1 MKLRMGPWS
10 ACGKSVALWSEV
22 FALTE
27 FDPNKYAVSMS
38 KRITVVL
45 DDAVAE
51 GIALLDGR
59 SASAR
64 VNEALRKAIDRE
76 QRRLVGLEWI
86 QAMNAEL
93 GSPSAKDYEDADRLL
108 DELGVPRIE
117 TKEAAA

>member
-1 MKLRMGPWS
+1 
-10 ACGKSVALWSEV
+10 
-22 FALTE
+22 
-27 FDPNKYAVSMS
+27 MS

-64 VNEALRKAIDRE
+64 VNDALRKAIDRE

-86 QAMNAEL
+86 RGMNAEL

-108 DELGVPRIE
+108 DELGVSRIE

>member
-1 MKLRMGPWS
+1 LGGQDFVLLAQIFRIDGAGTGP
-10 ACGKSVALWSEV
+10 
-22 FALTE
+22 
-27 FDPNKYAVSMS
+27 YAVSMS

-76 QRRLVGLEWI
+76 QRRVAGLEWI
-86 QAMNAEL
+86 RAMNVEL
-93 GSPSAKDYEDADRLL
+93 GSPSEKDYEDADRLL
-108 DELGVPRIE
+108 DDLGVPRTE
-117 TKEAAA
+117 TKEVAA

>member
-1 MKLRMGPWS
+1 MWCCSLETIRGREWVCWP
-10 ACGKSVALWSEV
+10 KSS
-22 FALTE
+22 ALTVL
-27 FDPNKYAVSMS
+27 PLPSYAVSMS

-76 QRRLVGLEWI
+76 QRRVAGLEWI
-86 QAMNAEL
+86 RAMNAEL
-93 GSPSAKDYEDADRLL
+93 GNPSAQDYEDADRLL
-108 DELGVPRIE
+108 DELGVPRTE
-117 TKEAAA
+117 TKEVAA